1 MLSRVITGSGLLI
14 PMLLAAPAA
23 SAQRVS
29 ADVRI
34 WGGPVAGH
42 IRIGPDRYQPRY
54 RDYYRD
60 YRPRI
65 VRVEVLRVRDFR
77 RHPGWFREFRR
88 TARVYIIYRDPDRDF
103 YYDRYRPGLVECEV
117 YERDGRFY
125 RWEDDR

>member
-1 MLSRVITGSGLLI
+1 MLSRVITGSALLI
-14 PMLLAAPAA
+14 PMLLSAPPA

-42 IRIGPDRYQPRY
+42 IRIGPDRYPY
-54 RDYYRD
+54 RYRD

-65 VRVEVLRVRDFR
+65 VRVEVLRVRDY
-77 RHPGWFREFRR
+77 RHPPGWFREFRR
-88 TARVYIIYRDPDRDF
+88 TARVYIVYRDRDRDL

-125 RWEDDR
+125 RWESDR